1 MAIERIRWGMVG
13 GGIGAFIGPVHRM
26 AARLDGQF
34 ELMAAAPSSDPDR
47 ALRSTA
53 ELGVSSDRI
62 YSSFEDMALLE
73 RQRPDGI
80 EAVSIVAPNHL
91 HFAMAKSFCEAGI
104 HVICDKP
111 LTATL
116 REALALE
123 ALVQANPV
131 LFFVTYNYAG
141 YPMVH
146 QARALIGSGELGAL
160 RVIQVEYPQG
170 WLATALEHAGSPQAA
185 WRTDPNRAG
194 SGGSIGD
201 IGTHALQLARFVT
214 DLPVTAVAAE
224 LTRFVPGR
232 TLDDNA
238 SVQLRFEGGA
248 RGALWVS
255 QVAVGEDNGL
265 RLRVYGE
272 RGGLSWSQE
281 RPDELRFAPLHHPVE
296 LLRRG
301 GSELASE
308 AALLT
313 RLPAGHPEGF
323 LEAFANLYGAYADAI
338 RAARRGERAAS
349 WAPTLADGVEG
360 MRFVDAVVRSS
371 EGGGVWTQLL

>member
-1 MAIERIRWGMVG
+1 MANERIRWGMVG
-13 GGIGAFIGPVHRM
+13 GGLGAFIGPVHRM

-34 ELMAAAPSSDPDR
+34 ELMAAAPSSDPER
-47 ALRSTA
+47 ALRSA
-53 ELGVSSDRI
+53 AQLGVSADRI
-62 YSSFEDMALLE
+62 YSSFENMALLE
-73 RQRPDGI
+73 RQRADGI

-91 HFAMAKSFCEAGI
+91 HFAIAKSFCEAGI

-111 LTATL
+111 LTSTL

-123 ALVQANPV
+123 ALVSTHPV

-146 QARALIGSGELGAL
+146 QARAMIGSGELGAL
-160 RVIQVEYPQG
+160 RMIQVEYAQG
-170 WLATALEHAGSPQAA
+170 WLATALEHAGSSQAA
-185 WRTDPNRAG
+185 WRTDPSRAG

-201 IGTHALQLARFVT
+201 IGTHALQLVRFVT
-214 DLPVTAVAAE
+214 GLPVTTVAAE

-232 TLDDNA
+232 ALDDNA
-238 SVQLRFEGGA
+238 SVLLRFEGGA

-272 RGGLSWSQE
+272 LGALSWSQE
-281 RPDELRFAPLHHPVE
+281 RPDELRFAPLHHPLQV
-296 LLRRG
+296 LRRG
-301 GSELASE
+301 GSELSSE

-313 RLPAGHPEGF
+313 RFPAGHPEGF
-323 LEAFANLYGAYADAI
+323 LGAFANLYAACAEVI
-338 RAARRGERAAS
+338 RAARRGERASS
-349 WAPTLADGVEG
+349 WVPTLADGVEG

>member
-1 MAIERIRWGMVG
+1 MANERIRWGMVG
-13 GGIGAFIGPVHRM
+13 GGPGAFIGPVHRM

-34 ELMAAAPSSDPDR
+34 ELLAAALSSDPER
-47 ALRSTA
+47 ARRCGE
-53 ELGVSSDRI
+53 ELGLPAARVYGS
-62 YSSFEDMALLE
+62 YQEMARLE
-73 RQRPDGI
+73 RQRADGI
-80 EAVSIVAPNHL
+80 EAVSIVTPNHL
-91 HFAMAKSFCEAGI
+91 HFEIAKAFCEAGI

-123 ALVQANPV
+123 ALLSVHPV

-146 QARALIGSGELGAL
+146 QARAMIGSGELGAL
-160 RVIQVEYPQG
+160 RVIQVEYAQG
-170 WLATALEHAGSPQAA
+170 WLATALEHAGSSQAA
-185 WRTDPNRAG
+185 WRTDPKRAG
-194 SGGSIGD
+194 SGSIGD
-201 IGTHALQLARFVT
+201 IGTHALQLMRFVT
-214 DLPVTAVAAE
+214 GQSLTAVAAE

-232 TLDDNA
+232 ALDDNA
-238 SVQLRFEGGA
+238 SVQMRFAGGA
-248 RGALWVS
+248 RGVLWVS

-272 RGGLSWSQE
+272 RGGLTWSQE
-281 RPDELRFAPLHHPVE
+281 RPDELRFAPLHHPAQI
-296 LLRRG
+296 LHRG
-301 GSELASE
+301 GSEVSSE
-308 AALLT
+308 AASLT

-323 LEAFANLYGAYADAI
+323 LEAFANLYAAYAHI
-338 RAARRGERAAS
+338 IRGERSDS
-349 WAPTLADGVEG
+349 WVPRLADGIEG

>member
-1 MAIERIRWGMVG
+1 MANETIRWGMVG
-13 GGIGAFIGPVHRM
+13 GGTGAFIGPVHRM

-34 ELMAAAPSSDPDR
+34 ELLAAAPSSDPER
-47 ALRSTA
+47 TRRSGE
-53 ELGVSSDRI
+53 ELGLSPDRV
-62 YSSFEDMALLE
+62 YGSYQDMARLE
-73 RQRPDGI
+73 RQRSDGI
-80 EAVSIVAPNHL
+80 QAVSIVTPNHL
-91 HFAMAKSFCEAGI
+91 HFAIAKTFCEAGI

-123 ALVQANPV
+123 ALLSAHPV
-131 LFFVTYNYAG
+131 LFFVTYNYSG

-146 QARALIGSGELGAL
+146 QARAMIGCGELGAL
-160 RVIQVEYPQG
+160 RVIQVEYAQG
-170 WLATALEHAGSPQAA
+170 WLATALEHAGSAQAA
-185 WRTDPNRAG
+185 WRTDPSRAG
-194 SGGSIGD
+194 SGSIAD
-201 IGTHALQLARFVT
+201 IGTHALQLMRFVT
-214 DLPVTAVAAE
+214 GARLTAVAAE

-232 TLDDNA
+232 ALDDNA

-281 RPDELRFAPLHHPVE
+281 RPDELRFAPLHHPVQI
-296 LLRRG
+296 LRRG
-301 GSELASE
+301 GSELSRE
-308 AALLT
+308 AASLT

-323 LEAFANLYGAYADAI
+323 LEAFANLYSAYASVI
-338 RAARRGERAAS
+338 RAARGGQRAES
-349 WAPTLADGVEG
+349 WVPTLADGVEG
-360 MRFVDAVVRSS
+360 MRFVDAVLRSS
-371 EGGGVWTQLL
+371 EGGGVWTQLP

>member
-1 MAIERIRWGMVG
+1 MSNDRIRWGMVG

-34 ELMAAAPSSDPDR
+34 ELLAAAPSSDPER
-47 ALRSTA
+47 CRRSAA
-53 ELGVSSDRI
+53 ELGLSPDRV
-62 YSSFEDMALLE
+62 YDSYEDMARLE
-73 RQRPDGI
+73 RRRPDGI
-80 EAVSIVAPNHL
+80 EAVSIVTPNHL
-91 HFAMAKSFCEAGI
+91 HFAIAKAFCEAEI

-123 ALVQANPV
+123 ALVRTHPV
-131 LFFVTYNYAG
+131 QFFVTYNYAG

-146 QARALIGSGELGAL
+146 QARAMICAGELGTL

-170 WLATALEHAGSPQAA
+170 WLATAREHEGSAQAA
-185 WRTDPNRAG
+185 WRTDPSRAG

-201 IGTHALQLARFVT
+201 IGTHALQLVRFVT
-214 DLPVTAVAAE
+214 GLSVSAVAAE

-232 TLDDNA
+232 ALDDNA
-238 SVQLRFEGGA
+238 SVQLRFDGGA
-248 RGALWVS
+248 RGTLWVS
-255 QVAVGEDNGL
+255 QVAIGEDNGL

-281 RPDELRFAPLHHPVE
+281 RPDELRFAPLHHPLQ

-301 GSELASE
+301 GTDLTAEVAC
-308 AALLT
+308 LT
-313 RLPAGHPEGF
+313 RLPPGHPEGF
-323 LEAFANLYGAYADAI
+323 LEAFANVYASCGRAI
-338 RAARRGERAAS
+338 RAARAGKPIDC
-349 WAPTLADGVEG
+349 WVPTLADGVEG
-360 MRFVDAVVRSS
+360 VRFIEAVVRSS
-371 EGGGVWTQLL
+371 EGGGAWTLLQ